1 MQEHHHLHEAFRK
14 KHLEEAEMRMK
25 EYLIRQYE
33 ALESVYSETLYSS
46 L

>member
-1 MQEHHHLHEAFRK
+1 MQDHLRLHEAFRK

-25 EYLIRQYE
+25 EYLIRQCE
-33 ALESVYSETLYSS
+33 ALESVYSEMSYSS